1 MLIGTVVEHD
11 GRLPEAGA
19 PVCGK
24 LPTALFQGRTI
35 KIIALFLAAS
45 VTLAGAADTAKP
57 APGASYLAK
66 KFYFAAWGGPG
77 SGAQEAQLAR
87 MAKLA
92 DAGITDILPGDGPE
106 RLKELIKMG
115 SQYGIRVHAWH
126 WMMNVGGAKE
136 CREHPDW
143 YSVNR
148 LGQNCR
154 DFHPYVGYYSFL
166 SPFSPG
172 AREYV
177 KKGVREIAQVKG
189 LASVHF
195 DYIRYVDVI
204 LGSELQT
211 HYRHNGG
218 PLVQNR
224 LMAEYDFGYHALAR
238 KEYKEKFGIDP
249 MDLPDKEE
257 NASWEQFRMDA
268 ITSLVEECVQ
278 ICHEEGTPA
287 SAAVFPFPELAREYV
302 RQDWGHWNLD
312 LFFPMAYKKDHAG
325 NVYWVGFATK
335 QGVRDLKPGQRLFTG
350 VLVGHYGNNMTDF
363 EEAIRVVHDNGATG
377 ITFFTA
383 GSLNDKHLA
392 IIKKYNEAYNK

>member
-1 MLIGTVVEHD
+1 MI
-11 GRLPEAGA
+11 
-19 PVCGK
+19 
-24 LPTALFQGRTI
+24 QMSTI
-35 KIIALFLAAS
+35 KVIALVLAAS
-45 VTLAGAADTAKP
+45 AALATAADGVKGET
-57 APGASYLAK
+57 GASYSDK
-66 KFYFAAWGGPG
+66 KFYFAAWGAPSPG
-77 SGAQEAQLAR
+77 AEAAQLAR
-87 MAKLA
+87 LAKLA
-92 DAGITDILPGDGPE
+92 DAGITDLLPEDGPE

-115 SQYGIRVHAWH
+115 SQYGIRIHAWH

-148 LGQNCR
+148 LGQSCR

-177 KKGVREIAQVKG
+177 KKGVRDIAQVKG

-195 DYIRYVDVI
+195 DYIRYEDVI
-204 LGSELQT
+204 LGAELQT
-211 HYRHNGG
+211 HYKHNGG
-218 PLVQNR
+218 PLVQDR
-224 LMAEYDFGYHALAR
+224 LMAECDFDYHPLAR
-238 KEYKEKFGIDP
+238 KEFKEKFGVDP

-257 NASWEQFRMDA
+257 NAAWKQFRMDA

-278 ICHEEGTPA
+278 ICLEEGTLA

-312 LFFPMAYKKDHAG
+312 LFFPMAYKKDHNG

-335 QGVRDLKPGQRLFTG
+335 QGVRDLKPSQRLFTG
-350 VLVGHYGNNMTDF
+350 VLVNDYGDNMAEF
-363 EEAIRVVHDNGATG
+363 EEAIRQAHDNGATG

-383 GSLNDKHLA
+383 SSLNDKHLA
-392 IIKKYNEAYNK
+392 ILKKYNEAYNK

>member
-1 MLIGTVVEHD
+1 MI
-11 GRLPEAGA
+11 
-19 PVCGK
+19 
-24 LPTALFQGRTI
+24 QMRTI
-35 KIIALFLAAS
+35 KVIALVLAAS
-45 VTLAGAADTAKP
+45 AALATAADGVKGV
-57 APGASYLAK
+57 PGASYSDK
-66 KFYFAAWGGPG
+66 KFYFAAWGGP
-77 SGAQEAQLAR
+77 SPGAEAAQLAR
-87 MAKLA
+87 LAKLA
-92 DAGITDILPGDGPE
+92 DAGITDLLPGDGPE

-115 SQYGIRVHAWH
+115 SQYGIRIHAWH

-148 LGQNCR
+148 LGQSCR
-154 DFHPYVGYYSFL
+154 DVHPYVGYYSFL

-177 KKGVREIAQVKG
+177 KKGVRDIAQVKG

-204 LGSELQT
+204 LGAELQT
-211 HYRHNGG
+211 HYKHNGG
-218 PLVQNR
+218 PLLQDR
-224 LMAEYDFGYHALAR
+224 LMADYDFGYHPLAR
-238 KEYKEKFGIDP
+238 KEFKEKFGVDP

-257 NASWEQFRMDA
+257 NAAWKQFRMDA

-278 ICHEEGTPA
+278 ICLEEGTLA

-312 LFFPMAYKKDHAG
+312 LFFPMAYKKDHNG

-350 VLVGHYGNNMTDF
+350 VLVNDYGDNMADF
-363 EEAIRVVHDNGATG
+363 EEAIRQAHDNGANG

-383 GSLNDKHLA
+383 GAVKDKHLE
-392 IIKKYNEAYNK
+392 ILKKYNEAYNK

>member
-1 MLIGTVVEHD
+1 MI
-11 GRLPEAGA
+11 
-19 PVCGK
+19 
-24 LPTALFQGRTI
+24 QMRTI
-35 KIIALFLAAS
+35 KVIALVLAAS
-45 VTLAGAADTAKP
+45 AALATAADSIKGVT
-57 APGASYLAK
+57 GASYSDK
-66 KFYFAAWGGPG
+66 KFYFAAWGAPSPG
-77 SGAQEAQLAR
+77 AEAAQLAR
-87 MAKLA
+87 LAKLA
-92 DAGITDILPGDGPE
+92 DAGITDLLPGDGPE

-115 SQYGIRVHAWH
+115 SQYGIRIHAWH

-148 LGQNCR
+148 LGQSCR

-204 LGSELQT
+204 LGAELQT
-211 HYRHNGG
+211 HYKHNGE
-218 PLVQNR
+218 PLVQDR
-224 LMAEYDFGYHALAR
+224 LMAEYDFGYHPLAR
-238 KEYKEKFGIDP
+238 KEFKEKFGVDP

-257 NASWEQFRMDA
+257 NAAWKQFRMDA

-278 ICHEEGTPA
+278 ICHEEGTLA

-312 LFFPMAYKKDHAG
+312 LFFPMAYKNDHNG

-350 VLVGHYGNNMTDF
+350 VLVNDYGDNMAEF
-363 EEAIRVVHDNGATG
+363 EEAIRQAHDNGAAG

-392 IIKKYNEAYNK
+392 ILKKYNEAYNK